1 MAGTSNGFA
10 KHMFVG
16 ARVGVT
22 EKNPLI
28 YTPAHLKPDQ
38 KVISA
43 RLVIPILINEYGQD
57 DPDGYRL
64 IAWGGRADLFSKNLP
79 KGKEM
84 HFFATS
90 RSYWANVFNNQ
101 GQQVMQPDGATPVQ
115 IRQLSFTIRDFVWGA
130 DSFASLQAEIAAGL
144 RPADWN
150 VPGSPG
156 NIAWKQILA
165 QRAATFYMGG
175 DVYGYAKVVGP
186 KTPGCQILTGDQSR
200 RAVEGAGPGVVAAAA
215 PIPGPV
221 PLTTQIQHALP
232 TAPVV
237 VPAPAAVNLQTGTP
251 LPGVVAAPGTIVH
264 GAAPGA
270 PVVTPAQNAV

>member
-10 KHMFVG
+10 KHLFVG

-28 YTPAHLKPDQ
+28 YTPAHRKPDG
-38 KVISA
+38 KDVSA
-43 RLVIPILINEYGQD
+43 RLVIPILINEYGQT

-64 IAWGGRADLFSKNLP
+64 IAWAGRADLFAKNLP

-101 GQQVMQPDGATPVQ
+101 GQQVMQPDGVTPLQV
-115 IRQLSFTIRDFVWGA
+115 RQLSFTIRDFVWGA
-130 DSFASLQAEIAAGL
+130 DSFASLQAEIAAGI

-156 NIAWKQILA
+156 NVAWKALLA
-165 QRAATFYMGG
+165 QRAATYYMGG
-175 DVYGYAKVVGP
+175 EIYGYAKVVGP
-186 KTPGCQILTGDQSR
+186 KTPGCTILTGDQSR
-200 RAVEGAGPGVVAAAA
+200 RAEGVAPGIVAA
-215 PIPGPV
+215 PGV

-232 TAPVV
+232 TAPV
-237 VPAPAAVNLQTGTP
+237 PAPVYNAGTP
-251 LPGVVAAPGTIVH
+251 LPAAAIPGAEVIVH
-264 GAAPGA
+264 GAIPGAVAPG
-270 PVVTPAQNAV
+270 PNVV

>member
-10 KHMFVG
+10 KHQFTG

-28 YTPAHLKPDQ
+28 YTPAHRKPDG
-38 KVISA
+38 KEISA
-43 RLVIPILINEYGQD
+43 RLVIPVLINEYGQT

-64 IAWGGRADLFSKNLP
+64 IAWGGRADLFAKNLP

-90 RSYWANVFNNQ
+90 RSYWANVFNNA
-101 GQQVMQPDGATPVQ
+101 GQQIMQPDGVTPLQV
-115 IRQLSFTIRDFVWGA
+115 RQLSFTIRDFVWGA
-130 DSFASLQAEIAAGL
+130 DSFASLQAEIAAGI

-156 NIAWKQILA
+156 NTAWKQILA

-175 DVYGYAKVVGP
+175 EIYGYAKVVGP
-186 KTPGCQILTGDQSR
+186 KTAGCQILTGDQSR
-200 RAVEGAGPGVVAAAA
+200 RTVEGAAPGVIVPA
-215 PIPGPV
+215 PAV
-221 PLTTQIQHALP
+221 PITTQIQAALP
-232 TAPVV
+232 
-237 VPAPAAVNLQTGTP
+237 AALPNTGTV
-251 LPGVVAAPGTIVH
+251 LPGVVTHP
-264 GAAPGA
+264 A
-270 PVVTPAQNAV
+270 PVVAAPQNAV

>member
-28 YTPAHLKPDQ
+28 YTPAHRKPDQ
-38 KVISA
+38 KEISA
-43 RLVIPILINEYGQD
+43 RLVIPVLINEYGQD

-64 IAWGGRADLFSKNLP
+64 IAWGGRADLFAKNLP

-115 IRQLSFTIRDFVWGA
+115 VRQLSFTIRDFVWGA

-156 NIAWKQILA
+156 NIAWKQIMA

-200 RAVEGAGPGVVAAAA
+200 RAVEGAAPGVVVG
-215 PIPGPV
+215 PGQVIPGAV
-221 PLTTQIQHALP
+221 PLTTQIQQALP
-232 TAPVV
+232 AAPIVAA
-237 VPAPAAVNLQTGTP
+237 APPAVNYQTGTP
-251 LPGVVAAPGTIVH
+251 LPGVVPAPEVLVH
-264 GAAPGA
+264 GTPGA
-270 PVVTPAQNAV
+270 PVVTPMQNAV

>member
-57 DPDGYRL
+57 EPDGYRL
-64 IAWGGRADLFSKNLP
+64 IAWGGRADLFCKNLP

-156 NIAWKQILA
+156 NIAWKQIIA

-175 DVYGYAKVVGP
+175 EIFGYAKVVGP

-200 RAVEGAGPGVVAAAA
+200 RAVEGAAPSVVVAPGPIAAA
-215 PIPGPV
+215 
-221 PLTTQIQHALP
+221 PLTTQIAAALP
-232 TAPVV
+232 TAAAVV
-237 VPAPAAVNLQTGTP
+237 TAPPAAVNYQTGTP
-251 LPGVVAAPGTIVH
+251 LPGVVSAPEVIVH
-264 GAAPGA
+264 GAPGA